1 MSMSDTGDTLQTI
14 LDGIVMDKSNNYAK
28 LMNSALNEEI
38 RLMVKAEVANVLL
51 ERLKL
56 RRLDKL
62 EASKEI
68 ENTFE
73 DAVRT
78 TWRKPFNLS
87 DLLLN
92 ICLEISGNYTSN
104 FKKDTSSERDYVL
117 QALAKLQSNACLIF
131 NEMLHLL
138 KSGFPSGA
146 QLHWRTLHE
155 MVCVSYFIFEHDNKL
170 AKRFLDYEAVEAY
183 FQAKDFRTHQK
194 RMDYEPLSSTDLKTL
209 KKGFATMKKTYGADF
224 VKKSNYPF
232 GWIPR
237 DTLKVRSLKEIEKF
251 VKLDMFR
258 PYYDLAGYNL
268 IGGQNGLIFKPG
280 TRKSK
285 KNRLV
290 IPVGPSNY
298 GLADPGKS
306 AAISLG
312 QITSCLLRS
321 GSGVKRLVIIEALHN
336 LVEEICNSFSEID
349 AEFGKE

>member
-1 MSMSDTGDTLQTI
+1 MSDMGDTLQTI
-14 LDGIVMDKSNNYAK
+14 LDDILMDKSNNYSK
-28 LMNSALNEEI
+28 LMDSTLNEEV
-38 RLMVKAEVANVLL
+38 RLMVKAKVANILI
-51 ERLKL
+51 EKLKS

-78 TWRKPFNLS
+78 TWKKPFNLL

-92 ICLEISGNYTSN
+92 VCLEVSSNLTSN
-104 FKKDTSSERDYVL
+104 FEKDTSSKRDYVL
-117 QALAKLQSNACLIF
+117 QALAKLQSNACLLF
-131 NEMLHLL
+131 NEIFHLL

-146 QLHWRTLHE
+146 QSHWRNLHE
-155 MVCVSYFIFEHDNKL
+155 MVCLSYFISEHNNEI

-183 FQAKDFRTHQK
+183 FQAEDFRTHQK
-194 RMDYEPLSSTDLKTL
+194 KMDCEPLSNTDFKAF
-209 KKGFATMKKTYGADF
+209 KKGFEAMQKTYGDDF

-237 DTLKVRSLKEIEKF
+237 DALKVRSLKEIEKSI
-251 VKLDMFR
+251 KLDMFR
-258 PYYDLAGYNL
+258 PYYNLAGYNL
-268 IGGQNGLIFKPG
+268 IGGQNGPIFKLG
-280 TRKSK
+280 TRKDNK
-285 KNRLV
+285 KQAF

-298 GLADPGKS
+298 GLANPGKS

-336 LVEEICNSFSEID
+336 LVEEVCNAFSEID
-349 AEFGKE
+349 AEFRKD

>member
-1 MSMSDTGDTLQTI
+1 MSDTGDTLLTI
-14 LDGIVMDKSNNYAK
+14 LDDIVMDKSSNYAK
-28 LMNSALNEEI
+28 LMDSALNEEI

-68 ENTFE
+68 EYTFE

-92 ICLEISGNYTSN
+92 VCLEVSSNCTSN
-104 FKKDTSSERDYVL
+104 FEKDTSSKRDYVL
-117 QALAKLQSNACLIF
+117 QALTKLQSNACLIF
-131 NEMLHLL
+131 NEILHLL

-155 MVCVSYFIFEHDNKL
+155 MVCISYFIFEHDNEM

-183 FQAKDFRTHQK
+183 FQAEDFRKHQK
-194 RMDYEPLSSTDLKTL
+194 KMDCEPLSNSDFKTL
-209 KKGFATMKKTYGADF
+209 KKGFATIKKTYGADF

-237 DTLKVRSLKEIEKF
+237 DTLKVRSLKEIEKSA
-251 VKLDMFR
+251 KLDIFR

-280 TRKSK
+280 KRKNK
-285 KNRLV
+285 KKPVV

-298 GLADPGKS
+298 GLANPGKS

-336 LVEEICNSFSEID
+336 LVEEICNTFSEID
-349 AEFGKE
+349 AEFGKDY